1 MVENH
6 NFVNFL
12 QVLSSKS
19 KILVLIL
26 IIELWLNLKHWD
38 VYRNTK
44 NIPGLYQEYTENIP
58 GIYQESTGNIPGI
71 NQEYTGNIPGIYQEY
86 TRNIPGIYRDSLNY
100 RGSMWKPI
108 DRFLTGFLSFVHTVV
123 HKIPPISTADFGRKS
138 YRNVNSWS
146 FMDRFFSWINR
157 NWMDI

>member
-26 IIELWLNLKHWD
+26 IIELWLNLKHWG

-71 NQEYTGNIPGIYQEY
+71 NQEYTGDIPGINQEY
-86 TRNIPGIYRDSLNY
+86 TENIPGIYRDCLNY
-100 RGSMWKPI
+100 FGSLSSLCETTVF
-108 DRFLTGFLSFVHTVV
+108 FL
-123 HKIPPISTADFGRKS
+123 P
-138 YRNVNSWS
+138 
-146 FMDRFFSWINR
+146 FFELRHIVYGK
-157 NWMDI
+157 NWR